1 MSRLDEVQKRRQL
14 EAEHIEKSMAKM
26 AEEKAESV
34 GEGELFVAFVDIDN
48 CIGCDQCMIVC
59 DDKAIELYDLPLR
72 TTGLESEVNKKA
84 RILRE
89 QCTGCRLCA
98 LACPTNAITMI
109 DR

>member
-14 EAEHIEKSMAKM
+14 EAERIEKSMAKM

-72 TTGLESEVNKKA
+72 TTGLESENITRAMYWMPPVCFS
-84 RILRE
+84 LPD
-89 QCTGCRLCA
+89 QC
-98 LACPTNAITMI
+98 NNN
-109 DR
+109 D